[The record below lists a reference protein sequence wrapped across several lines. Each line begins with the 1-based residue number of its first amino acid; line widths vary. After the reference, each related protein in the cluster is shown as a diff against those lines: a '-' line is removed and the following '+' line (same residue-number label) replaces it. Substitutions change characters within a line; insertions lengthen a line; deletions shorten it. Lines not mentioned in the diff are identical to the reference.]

1 MDKLIE
7 LIDNTRKTAFGS
19 ADFRI
24 ISFNDILQRLKKL
37 KTMQLPYRKNGFA
50 FCRKIMCGAI
60 AGDYEHRYN
69 NKPFERIKHHGT
81 SR

>member
-1 MDKLIE
+1 MIQQERIIEECVDELIE

-24 ISFNDILQRLKKL
+24 INFNDI
-37 KTMQLPYRKNGFA
+37 KNVLA

-69 NKPFERIKHHGT
+69 KKLFERIKHHGT

>member
-37 KTMQLPYRKNGFA
+37 KTMQLP
-50 FCRKIMCGAI
+50 C
-60 AGDYEHRYN
+60 
-69 NKPFERIKHHGT
+69 
-81 SR
+81 

>member
-1 MDKLIE
+1 MERIHILIQQERIIEECVDELIE

-24 ISFNDILQRLKKL
+24 INFNDI
-37 KTMQLPYRKNGFA
+37 KNVLA

-69 NKPFERIKHHGT
+69 KKTI
-81 SR
+81 

>member
-24 ISFNDILQRLKKL
+24 INFNDI
-37 KTMQLPYRKNGFA
+37 KNVLA

-69 NKPFERIKHHGT
+69 KKLFERIKHHGT

>member
-1 MDKLIE
+1 MIQQERIIEECVDKLIE

-24 ISFNDILQRLKKL
+24 INFNDI
-37 KTMQLPYRKNGFA
+37 KNVLA

-69 NKPFERIKHHGT
+69 KKPFERIKHHGT

>member
-24 ISFNDILQRLKKL
+24 INFNDIKKVL
-37 KTMQLPYRKNGFA
+37 A

-69 NKPFERIKHHGT
+69 KKPFERIKHHGT

>member
-24 ISFNDILQRLKKL
+24 ISFNDILQRLKNSKRCSSL
-37 KTMQLPYRKNGFA
+37 IGRTVLPFAANSCAEQLRE
-50 FCRKIMCGAI
+50 IMNTDI
-60 AGDYEHRYN
+60 IK
-69 NKPFERIKHHGT
+69 KPFERIKHHGT

>member
-1 MDKLIE
+1 MIQQERIIEECVDELIE

-24 ISFNDILQRLKKL
+24 INFNDI
-37 KTMQLPYRKNGFA
+37 KNVLA
-50 FCRKIMCGAI
+50 FCRKFMCGAI
-60 AGDYEHRYN
+60 AEDYEHRYN
-69 NKPFERIKHHGT
+69 KKPFERIKHHGT

>member
-19 ADFRI
+19 AYFRI
-24 ISFNDILQRLKKL
+24 INFNDI
-37 KTMQLPYRKNGFA
+37 KNVLA
-50 FCRKIMCGAI
+50 FCHKIMCGAI

-69 NKPFERIKHHGT
+69 KKLFERIKHHGT

>member
-24 ISFNDILQRLKKL
+24 INFNDIKNVLAFAAKSCAE
-37 KTMQLPYRKNGFA
+37 QL
-50 FCRKIMCGAI
+50 RKIMNTDI
-60 AGDYEHRYN
+60 
-69 NKPFERIKHHGT
+69 IKNYLKG
-81 SR
+81 

>member
-7 LIDNTRKTAFGS
+7 LIDNTRKTAFGR

-24 ISFNDILQRLKKL
+24 ITYNEIQQRMKKL
-37 KTMQLPYRKNGFA
+37 KTMQLPCRKNVLA

-60 AGDYEHRYN
+60 AEDYEHRYN
-69 NKPFERIKHHGT
+69 KKTI
-81 SR
+81 

>member
-1 MDKLIE
+1 VDKLIE
-7 LIDNTRKTAFGS
+7 LIDNTRRTAFGS

-24 ISFNDILQRLKKL
+24 INFNDI
-37 KTMQLPYRKNGFA
+37 KNVLA

-60 AGDYEHRYN
+60 AEDYEHRYN
-69 NKPFERIKHHGT
+69 KKLFERIKHHGT

>member
-37 KTMQLPYRKNGFA
+37 KTMQLPCRKNVLAFA
-50 FCRKIMCGAI
+50 AKSCGALREI
-60 AGDYEHRYN
+60 MNTDI
-69 NKPFERIKHHGT
+69 IKNHLKG
-81 SR
+81 

>member
-1 MDKLIE
+1 MIQQERIIEECVDELIE

-24 ISFNDILQRLKKL
+24 INFNDI
-37 KTMQLPYRKNGFA
+37 KNVLA

-60 AGDYEHRYN
+60 AEDYEHRYN
-69 NKPFERIKHHGT
+69 KNNFLKG
-81 SR
+81 

>member
-1 MDKLIE
+1 MYFDSTEKTIEECADKLIE

-24 ISFNDILQRLKKL
+24 INFNDI
-37 KTMQLPYRKNGFA
+37 KNVLA

-69 NKPFERIKHHGT
+69 KKLFERIKHHGT

>member
-24 ISFNDILQRLKKL
+24 INFNDI
-37 KTMQLPYRKNGFA
+37 KNVLA
-50 FCRKIMCGAI
+50 FCRKFMCGAI
-60 AGDYEHRYN
+60 AEDHEHRYN
-69 NKPFERIKHHGT
+69 KKLFERIKHHGT

>member
-24 ISFNDILQRLKKL
+24 INFNDI
-37 KTMQLPYRKNGFA
+37 KNVLA
-50 FCRKIMCGAI
+50 FCHKIMCGAI

-69 NKPFERIKHHGT
+69 KKLFERIKHHGT

>member
-24 ISFNDILQRLKKL
+24 INFNDILQRLKNSKRCSSLVERMFLPLAAKSCAEQLREIMNTDIIKKL
-37 KTMQLPYRKNGFA
+37 
-50 FCRKIMCGAI
+50 
-60 AGDYEHRYN
+60 
-69 NKPFERIKHHGT
+69 FERIKHHGT

>member
-24 ISFNDILQRLKKL
+24 INFNDILQRLKKL
-37 KTMQLPYRKNGFA
+37 KTLQLPYRKNGFA
-50 FCRKIMCGAI
+50 FCRKFMCGAI

-69 NKPFERIKHHGT
+69 KKTI
-81 SR
+81 

>member
-37 KTMQLPYRKNGFA
+37 KTMQLPCRKNVLAFA
-50 FCRKIMCGAI
+50 AKSCAEQLREIMNTDI
-60 AGDYEHRYN
+60 
-69 NKPFERIKHHGT
+69 IKNHLKG
-81 SR
+81 

>member
-1 MDKLIE
+1 MSERIRILIQQKKQLKLIE

-24 ISFNDILQRLKKL
+24 INFNDI
-37 KTMQLPYRKNGFA
+37 KNVLA

-69 NKPFERIKHHGT
+69 KKLFERIKHHGT

>member
-24 ISFNDILQRLKKL
+24 INFNDI
-37 KTMQLPYRKNGFA
+37 KNVLA

-60 AGDYEHRYN
+60 AGDYEQRYN
-69 NKPFERIKHHGT
+69 KKLFERIKHHGT

>member
-1 MDKLIE
+1 MIQQERIIEECVDELIE
-7 LIDNTRKTAFGS
+7 LIDNTRRTAFGS

-24 ISFNDILQRLKKL
+24 INFNDI
-37 KTMQLPYRKNGFA
+37 KNVLA

-60 AGDYEHRYN
+60 AEDYEHRYN
-69 NKPFERIKHHGT
+69 KKLFERIKHHGT

>member
-1 MDKLIE
+1 VDKLIE
-7 LIDNTRKTAFGS
+7 LIDNTHKTAFGS

-24 ISFNDILQRLKKL
+24 INFNDI
-37 KTMQLPYRKNGFA
+37 KNVLA

-60 AGDYEHRYN
+60 AEDYEHRYN
-69 NKPFERIKHHGT
+69 KKLFERIKHHGT

>member
-1 MDKLIE
+1 MIQQERIIEECVDKLIE
-7 LIDNTRKTAFGS
+7 LIDNTRRTAFGS

-24 ISFNDILQRLKKL
+24 INFNDI
-37 KTMQLPYRKNGFA
+37 KNVLA

-60 AGDYEHRYN
+60 AEDYEHRYN
-69 NKPFERIKHHGT
+69 KKLFERIKHHGT

>member
-1 MDKLIE
+1 MIQQERIIEECVDELIE

-24 ISFNDILQRLKKL
+24 INFNDI
-37 KTMQLPYRKNGFA
+37 KNVLA

-60 AGDYEHRYN
+60 AEDYEHRYN
-69 NKPFERIKHHGT
+69 KKLFERIKHHGT